1 MFSHLKQRH
10 GFLEHK
16 VSHVELRPNSH
27 RRQGL
32 TESKASQRVQHYEQ
46 RQGLR
51 EGRVSQKARPHR
63 SQGLTE
69 GKASQK
75 PGSHGRPGLAEGKTL
90 EKARCVTHSRDSH
103 NRQGE
108 IDGFRTWRCF
118 HPWNHTLPNCCSPLL
133 LPHANCSCSLSGWRQ
148 NDRTGPVTFFHNW
161 SLGFYIW
168 SILGARYNL

>member
-1 MFSHLKQRH
+1 MCHSQQGLTQGRFSHLKQGH
-10 GFLEHK
+10 GFLEYK

-46 RQGLR
+46 RQSLR
-51 EGRVSQKARPHR
+51 EGRVSQKAMPHR

-90 EKARCVTHSRDSH
+90 EKAIMSLIAGTHTIDSGKQWISH
-103 NRQGE
+103 LKV
-108 IDGFRTWRCF
+108 F
-118 HPWNHTLPNCCSPLL
+118 SPVKSHAPELL
-133 LPHANCSCSLSGWRQ
+133 LSSTAPTRELLLL
-148 NDRTGPVTFFHNW
+148 TFW
-161 SLGFYIW
+161 L
-168 SILGARYNL
+168 AAE

>member
-75 PGSHGRPGLAEGKTL
+75 PGSHAGLAEGKTL

-103 NRQGE
+103 NRQRETMDSAPEGV
-108 IDGFRTWRCF
+108 FT
-118 HPWNHTLPNCCSPLL
+118 PWNHTLPNCCSPLL
-133 LPHANCSCSLSGWRQ
+133 LPHVNCSCSLSGWRQ
-148 NDRTGPVTFFHNW
+148 NDRTGFGH
-161 SLGFYIW
+161 S
-168 SILGARYNL
+168 SITEV

>member
-69 GKASQK
+69 GKDSQK
-75 PGSHGRPGLAEGKTL
+75 PGSHGRPDLAEGKTL

-103 NRQGE
+103 NRQGKQW
-108 IDGFRTWRCF
+108 IPHLKVF
-118 HPWNHTLPNCCSPLL
+118 SPVKSHAPELL
-133 LPHANCSCSLSGWRQ
+133 LSSTAPTCELLLL
-148 NDRTGPVTFFHNW
+148 TFW
-161 SLGFYIW
+161 L
-168 SILGARYNL
+168 AAE